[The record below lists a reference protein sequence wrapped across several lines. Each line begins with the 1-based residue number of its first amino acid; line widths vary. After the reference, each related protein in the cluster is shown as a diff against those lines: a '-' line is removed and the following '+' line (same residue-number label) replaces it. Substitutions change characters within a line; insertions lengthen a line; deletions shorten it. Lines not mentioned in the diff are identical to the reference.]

1 MKGYR
6 LLSLVLGAAFALCLL
21 QIAFMSRSQD
31 TSVAERLKTCQEN
44 EKLYE
49 AAMEQ
54 VNIHLPFDELIC

>member
-6 LLSLVLGAAFALCLL
+6 LLSLVLGTACALCLV
-21 QIAFMSRSQD
+21 QIYSMSRSQD
-31 TSVAERLKTCQEN
+31 IGVEERLKTCQEN

-54 VNIHLPFDELIC
+54 VNFHLPFNELIC

>member
-6 LLSLVLGAAFALCLL
+6 LLSLVLGTAFALCLL
-21 QIAFMSRSQD
+21 QIYSMSHSED
-31 TSVAERLKTCQEN
+31 TSVAERLKICQEN

-54 VNIHLPFDELIC
+54 VNFH